1 MRINIII
8 VSIFTV
14 SSLYM
19 FKPLFWLN
27 LVWVLGLLAAVPA
40 AAQDLSFTLTIRD
53 HKFDPQELS
62 VPAGKKFKL
71 VVRNLDATAEE
82 FESRDLK
89 REKVIPGKSEGTLT
103 LGPLKPG
110 TYRFVG
116 EFHENTAN
124 GSIIAR

>member
-1 MRINIII
+1 M
-8 VSIFTV
+8 
-14 SSLYM
+14 L
-19 FKPLFWLN
+19 KPLFWLN
-27 LVWVLGLLAAVPA
+27 LVWLFGLLAAVPS

-82 FESRDLK
+82 FESHDLK

-116 EFHENTAN
+116 EFHEKTAK